1 MKTEKIRGNQ
11 AMDLEIANITWTVG
25 EWQKWALRNNVGLI
39 LEDGRV
45 VGWDEE
51 PKRWHK

>member
-1 MKTEKIRGNQ
+1 MKEEKLKGAIG
-11 AMDLEIANITWTVG
+11 MDLELANVQWSTN
-25 EWQKWALRNNVGLI
+25 EWIRWSIRNNVGLI

-45 VGWDEE
+45 TGWEDK